1 MITEQDLQEAIAE
14 CQGVKNPTSSTC
26 IKLAAFLTIREHLF
40 GVQSQN
46 QPQNQHEIEDVPRY
60 SFASEA
66 PNTIINHGDSEF
78 AVLVNGKL
86 QADVM
91 PVLNELLETIKVLN
105 PRLYAS
111 AIRKLQ

>member
-14 CQGVKNPTSSTC
+14 CQGVRNPTSSTC

-40 GVQSQN
+40 GTQS
-46 QPQNQHEIEDVPRY
+46 QNQHEIEDVPRY

-105 PRLYAS
+105 PRLYAGV
-111 AIRKLQ
+111 IRKLQ

>member
-14 CQGVKNPTSSTC
+14 CQGERNPTSSTC

-40 GVQSQN
+40 GTQSQN
-46 QPQNQHEIEDVPRY
+46 QREIEDAPRY

-78 AVLVNGKL
+78 AMLVNGKP

>member
-14 CQGVKNPTSSTC
+14 CQGVRNPTPSTC

-46 QPQNQHEIEDVPRY
+46 QHEIEDVPRY

-66 PNTIINHGDSEF
+66 PNTIVNHGDSEF
-78 AVLVNGKL
+78 AVLVKGKL